1 MVKWPDQLFNGGSA
15 VLGYYLQR
23 NGGYSS
29 SMILPG
35 ELISFGTK
43 SYIFTGLLEGV
54 NYKFRIAAFNVLKD
68 TNTFLPND

>member
-1 MVKWPDQLFNGGSA
+1 
-15 VLGYYLQR
+15 
-23 NGGYSS
+23 
-29 SMILPG
+29 MILPG